1 MNPLAEGENDEIF
14 EMSVPNSCD
23 KIAIKKNKNKLKEE
37 IFPSCLLNKSLK
49 IKKEEKKATLLSAK
63 VLFAS

>member
-1 MNPLAEGENDEIF
+1 MMKSLKWVFQTLVIRLQL
-14 EMSVPNSCD
+14 
-23 KIAIKKNKNKLKEE
+23 KKNKNKLKEE

-49 IKKEEKKATLLSAK
+49 IKKEEKKATSLSAK